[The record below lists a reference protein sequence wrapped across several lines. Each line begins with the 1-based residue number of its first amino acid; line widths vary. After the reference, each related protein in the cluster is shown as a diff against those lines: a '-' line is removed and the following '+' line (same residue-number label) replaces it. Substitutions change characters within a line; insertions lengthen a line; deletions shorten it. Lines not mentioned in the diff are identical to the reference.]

1 MPSPTSRKR
10 PAPGASPLPAA
21 PIQQPSQQFATQ
33 DYNMRWNGVATNG
46 NSFADVSNPYLLAQ
60 PPAAPH
66 SQALQPPSPAPS
78 NVLALRDPSASRALV
93 PTAPR
98 TSYDE
103 QSDQWA
109 VSANDGALVPA
120 PNGTGHPP
128 ISEEEHLRLQVAR
141 ARKIEEEATK
151 DNPGPNQKRSIPPF
165 VLKLASFLNN
175 GKNSDLIRW
184 SEKGDSFIV
193 LDEDEFAK
201 KLIPEMFKHNNYAS
215 FVRQLNMYGFHKKV
229 GLSDNSMRASEK
241 KNKSPSEYWNPY
253 FLRDYPVLQWLI
265 QKPNKSGGKR
275 KGKQVV
281 KDASG
286 VLEPD
291 SDGEDFIEETTGPYA
306 LSDIHPARDIGRSE
320 PGPLA
325 KTEIGKF
332 RDQLAQ
338 VQQKQQQVLNMI
350 QQLRRSQ
357 DEIVQRA
364 QMFEQMHHR
373 HENSIT
379 AILNFLANVFRKS
392 LENDGGAQ
400 NLSEMLASILPQH
413 GQNQSIPTG
422 VVQDL
427 GDLFQRQDAA
437 RDSMS
442 MSPSPPKRP
451 QHLLP
456 GIPGQ
461 QTAIPSGNVSGAPPG
476 SAPYTAAP
484 SQQASQAPRVTEV
497 FDASPSDTTSPN
509 YIRNELQSH
518 PQETMMRIMGDTNA
532 RMTPNVD
539 LAEVA
544 AATSATMP
552 TDQRNR
558 MVSSMSRRI
567 ATPTKEPSSSAFQPP
582 AMPSTSSVPPASSS
596 PPAPAPAHPMTSL
609 SPILNAPKPPSLQ
622 EVSQPLVGIQELER
636 AQRDVDKGIQNL
648 TQTVASLSPTGH
660 IPGYEGSGSDFDFNQ
675 YLDLDGNYNSN
686 YGFDFNDLNNTGAG
700 FGGADGS
707 DFDFS
712 LSNAG
717 FPQAAD
723 TADGMTAPA
732 VADGLY
738 TNGAAKTEDTPS
750 PAATEEIQRSDLDG
764 TEQPSAKRRRQE

>member
-1 MPSPTSRKR
+1 M
-10 PAPGASPLPAA
+10 
-21 PIQQPSQQFATQ
+21 
-33 DYNMRWNGVATNG
+33 
-46 NSFADVSNPYLLAQ
+46 
-60 PPAAPH
+60 
-66 SQALQPPSPAPS
+66 
-78 NVLALRDPSASRALV
+78 
-93 PTAPR
+93 
-98 TSYDE
+98 
-103 QSDQWA
+103 
-109 VSANDGALVPA
+109 
-120 PNGTGHPP
+120 
-128 ISEEEHLRLQVAR
+128 
-141 ARKIEEEATK
+141 
-151 DNPGPNQKRSIPPF
+151 
-165 VLKLASFLNN
+165 
-175 GKNSDLIRW
+175 
-184 SEKGDSFIV
+184 

-253 FLRDYPVLQWLI
+253 FLRDFPVLQWLI

-275 KGKQVV
+275 KGKQTM
-281 KDASG
+281 KDPTG
-286 VLEPD
+286 TIEPD
-291 SDGEDFIEETTGPYA
+291 SDGEDFIDDTAGQYA
-306 LSDIHPARDIGRSE
+306 VTDVHPTREIGRGE
-320 PGPLA
+320 PGPLS

-332 RDQLAQ
+332 REQLAQ

-413 GQNQSIPTG
+413 GQGQSIPTG

-427 GDLFQRQDAA
+427 GDLFQQQDAA

-442 MSPSPPKRP
+442 PAPPKRP

-461 QTAIPSGNVSGAPPG
+461 QNPAIPSGSHTPAMPTATSPVPYPAGA
-476 SAPYTAAP
+476 SHQAP
-484 SQQASQAPRVTEV
+484 QASRVTEV
-497 FDASPSDTTSPN
+497 FDTSPSDTSSPN

-532 RMTPNVD
+532 RMTSNID

-558 MVSSMSRRI
+558 MVSSMSRRM
-567 ATPTKEPSSSAFQPP
+567 ATPSNEPSVSPFQPP
-582 AMPSTSSVPPASSS
+582 SMPSTSSVPPASAS
-596 PPAPAPAHPMTSL
+596 PPPSAPAHPIAAL
-609 SPILNAPKPPSLQ
+609 SPILNAPKPPSVQ
-622 EVSQPLVGIQELER
+622 EASQPRVGIQELER
-636 AQRDVDKGIQNL
+636 AQRDVDKEIQHL
-648 TQTVASLSPTGH
+648 SQTVATLSPNGH
-660 IPGYEGSGSDFDFNQ
+660 IPGYEGTSNDFDFNQ
-675 YLDLDGNYNSN
+675 YLDLDGNYNSS
-686 YGFDFNDLNNTGAG
+686 YGFDFNDLNNGGAT
-700 FGGADGS
+700 FGGADGN

-712 LSNAG
+712 LPNTD
-717 FPQAAD
+717 FPQVAGVE
-723 TADGMTAPA
+723 DGSAPL
-732 VADGLY
+732 VNDGGLAP
-738 TNGAAKTEDTPS
+738 NGAGAAAADTPS
-750 PAATEEIQRSDLDG
+750 PAVTEEIQRTDLEG
-764 TEQPSAKRRRQE
+764 VEEEPNAKRRRQA

>member
-1 MPSPTSRKR
+1 
-10 PAPGASPLPAA
+10 
-21 PIQQPSQQFATQ
+21 
-33 DYNMRWNGVATNG
+33 MRWNGVAANG
-46 NSFADVSNPYLLAQ
+46 NNYADVSNPYLLAQ
-60 PPAAPH
+60 QSAPLGQGIQ
-66 SQALQPPSPAPS
+66 SPTPSPS
-78 NVLALRDPSASRALV
+78 NVLALREPSASRALV

-98 TSYDE
+98 AAYDE
-103 QSDQWA
+103 QLDQWGA
-109 VSANDGALVPA
+109 PTNDGALVPA
-120 PNGTGHPP
+120 LNGTAPLL
-128 ISEEEHLRLQVAR
+128 SEEEHLRIQIAR

-151 DNPGPNQKRSIPPF
+151 ENPGPNQKRSIPPF

-253 FLRDYPVLQWLI
+253 FLRDHPVLQWLI
-265 QKPNKSGGKR
+265 QKPNKSSGKR
-275 KGKQVV
+275 KLKQAT

-286 VLEPD
+286 SLEPD
-291 SDGEDFIEETTGPYA
+291 SDVEDFIEDTAGQYA
-306 LSDIHPARDIGRSE
+306 VTDIHPGRDLGRTE
-320 PGPLA
+320 AGPLA

-332 RDQLAQ
+332 REQLAQ

-350 QQLRRSQ
+350 QNLRRSQ

-413 GQNQSIPTG
+413 GQNPTIPTA
-422 VVQDL
+422 VVQNL

-437 RDSMS
+437 RES
-442 MSPSPPKRP
+442 MSPAPPKRP

-461 QTAIPSGNVSGAPPG
+461 QSSVAPSGNMATMPP
-476 SAPYTAAP
+476 SPAPYAAA
-484 SQQASQAPRVTEV
+484 ASQEAPQTSRVTEV
-497 FDASPSDTTSPN
+497 FDASPADTSSPN
-509 YIRNELQSH
+509 YIRNELQSN
-518 PQETMMRIMGDTNA
+518 PQETMMRIMDNTNA
-532 RMTPNVD
+532 RMTSNIN
-539 LAEVA
+539 LAKVA
-544 AATSATMP
+544 DATSATMP
-552 TDQRNR
+552 TGQRDR
-558 MVSSMSRRI
+558 MVSSMSRRM
-567 ATPTKEPSSSAFQPP
+567 ATPSNESSASPFQPP
-582 AMPSTSSVPPASSS
+582 VMPSTSSATPASSS
-596 PPAPAPAHPMTSL
+596 QPAPAPAHPIASL
-609 SPILNAPKPPSLQ
+609 SPILNAPKPPSVQ
-622 EVSQPLVGIQELER
+622 EVSQPLIGIQELER
-636 AQRDVDKGIQNL
+636 AQRDVDKEIQNL
-648 TQTVASLSPTGH
+648 GHTVASLSPNGH
-660 IPGYEGSGSDFDFNQ
+660 IPGYGGTSNDFDFNQ

-686 YGFDFNDLNNTGAG
+686 YGFDFNDLNHTGAG
-700 FGGADGS
+700 FGAADGN

-712 LSNAG
+712 LSNAD
-717 FPQAAD
+717 FAQP
-723 TADGMTAPA
+723 T
-732 VADGLY
+732 VADGTAAPLGDGLSPN
-738 TNGAAKTEDTPS
+738 NGAVATGDTPS
-750 PAATEEIQRSDLDG
+750 PAVTEEILRTDLEG
-764 TEQPSAKRRRQE
+764 VEQPVAKRRRQE